1 MANVTMIYCLSKK
14 ADRRDLEKN
23 RELAKLIVRQE
34 YESFGL
40 SIQGLYEAKRNFRC
54 ISNNPP
60 YKNFI
65 IAKGEMFLL
74 CDGKSQAA
82 TVERLLRIARTKE
95 EEDTAFCLMGLPEDE
110 IVYETNQDS
119 DFFSLDDDDSMED
132 STTNDGKGSGDNDY
146 LREIA
151 FDIPEYAEEVL
162 PEDQQGD
169 DYVMCYKIHEAT
181 CNDYES
187 TWGIHRLDTVS
198 LVNDKSLQKSFA
210 KMLKCNSAEKLLK
223 IPDFERLVRALCL
236 IAEEGNRTEPHNS
249 IVLAV
254 INGKNNHWKCGVWC
268 YMRSENSPME
278 IHAIDW
284 FSASGYVLSPKDGK
298 MIPIFDDD
306 YE

>member
-14 ADRRDLEKN
+14 ADRKDLEKY

-54 ISNNPP
+54 NSNNPP
-60 YKNFI
+60 YRNFI
-65 IAKGEMFLL
+65 ISKGEMFLL
-74 CDGKSQAA
+74 CDGKSQDA
-82 TVERLLRIARTKE
+82 TIVRLLRIARTKE
-95 EEDTAFCLMGLPEDE
+95 EEHRAFCLMGIPEKE
-110 IVYETNQDS
+110 EVYETDQDL
-119 DFFSLDDDDSMED
+119 DFLFGDDEEED
-132 STTNDGKGSGDNDY
+132 SATNDGIGSGDNDY

-151 FDIPEYAEEVL
+151 FDIPEYDDEML
-162 PEDQQGD
+162 PEDQQGE
-169 DYVMCYKIHEAT
+169 DYVMCYKIHEAK
-181 CNDYES
+181 NRDYEA

-198 LVNDKSLQKSFA
+198 LANDKSLHKSFA
-210 KMLKCNSAEKLLK
+210 KMIKCNSAEKLLK
-223 IPDFERLVRALCL
+223 VPDFERLVRTLCS
-236 IAEEGNRTEPHNS
+236 IAENGKSTEPHNS

-284 FSASGYVLSPKDGK
+284 FTTSGYVISPKDGK
-298 MIPIFDDD
+298 MIPEFDDD
-306 YE
+306 DE